1 MNVENTLSTSFQEL
15 DLYDLDSLL
24 TDEERMIRDHV
35 RNFVNAEVLPIINEH
50 HEAGT
55 FPTEMLKTLGEMGL
69 YGPSLKGY
77 GCAGVSNVA
86 YGIAMQELERG
97 DSGFRSAASVQGSLV
112 MWPIYA
118 YGSEEQKQKYLP
130 KLASGDLIG
139 CFGLTEPDH
148 GSNPGGMI
156 TRATRDGD
164 GWVLHGAKM
173 WITNS
178 PVSDIAIVWAKVR
191 EGDHDTIRGFI
202 VESDLAGFSA
212 PVMKGKWSLRA
223 SLTGELVFD
232 EVRLPGDA
240 MLAHSPKNLKG
251 PLSCLTQARFG
262 IAWGA
267 LGAAHDCFDSAR
279 RYSLER
285 EQFGGPIARFQLTQ
299 KKLADMAVEI
309 TKGQML
315 AWRLGRLKDEGKMN
329 PIQVSVAKLN
339 NVGIALEIA
348 RVSREIHGAM
358 GITDEYP
365 IMRHMMNLESVK
377 TYEGTNDIHTLS
389 IGRAVTGVS
398 AFE

>member
-1 MNVENTLSTSFQEL
+1 MNTPHELSRSFQEL
-15 DLYDLDSLL
+15 DLYDLDGLL

-35 RNFVNAEVLPIINEH
+35 RSFVNSEVLPIINEH

-55 FPTEMLKTLGEMGL
+55 FPREMLKTLGEMGL

-112 MWPIYA
+112 MWPIYT
-118 YGSEEQKQKYLP
+118 YGSEEQKNKYLP
-130 KLASGDLIG
+130 KLASGELVG

-148 GSNPGGMI
+148 GSDPGGMI

-178 PVSDIAIVWAKVR
+178 PVSDLAVVWAKVKAD
-191 EGDHDTIRGFI
+191 GVDTIRGFI
-202 VESDLAGFSA
+202 VESDLDGFSA

-223 SLTGELVFD
+223 SVTGELVFD
-232 EVRLPGDA
+232 EVRLPADA
-240 MLAHSPKNLKG
+240 LLAKSPTTLKG
-251 PLSCLTQARFG
+251 PLSCLTQARYG
-262 IAWGA
+262 IAWGV
-267 LGAAHDCFDSAR
+267 LGAAQDCFDSAR

-285 EQFGGPIARFQLTQ
+285 QQFGGPIARFQLTQ
-299 KKLADMAVEI
+299 KKLAEMAVEI

-315 AWRLGRLKDEGKMN
+315 AWRLGRLKDEGTMT
-329 PIQVSVAKLN
+329 PTQVSVAKLN
-339 NVGIALEIA
+339 NVGIALDIA

-365 IMRHMMNLESVK
+365 MMRHMMNLESVK
-377 TYEGTNDIHTLS
+377 TYEGTNDIHTLA
-389 IGRAVTGVS
+389 IGREVTGVS
-398 AFE
+398 AFF

>member
-1 MNVENTLSTSFQEL
+1 MNTPHELSRTFQEL
-15 DLYDLDSLL
+15 DLYDLNSLL

-35 RNFVNAEVLPIINEH
+35 RSFVNSEVLPIINEH

-86 YGIAMQELERG
+86 YGIAMQEIERG

-112 MWPIYA
+112 MWPIYT
-118 YGSEEQKQKYLP
+118 YGSEEQKNKYLP
-130 KLASGDLIG
+130 KLASGELIG

-148 GSNPGGMI
+148 GSDPGGMI

-178 PVSDIAIVWAKVR
+178 PVSDVAVVWAKVK
-191 EGDHDTIRGFI
+191 EDGEDTIRGFV
-202 VESDLAGFSA
+202 VESDLDGFSA

-240 MLAHSPKNLKG
+240 LLEKSPTTLKG

-262 IAWGA
+262 IAWGV
-267 LGAAHDCFDSAR
+267 LGAAQDCFDSAR

-285 EQFGGPIARFQLTQ
+285 QQFGGPIARFQLTQ
-299 KKLADMAVEI
+299 KKLAEMAVEI
-309 TKGQML
+309 TKAQML
-315 AWRLGRLKDEGKMN
+315 AWRLGRLKDEGKMT
-329 PIQVSVAKLN
+329 PTQVSVAKLN
-339 NVGIALEIA
+339 NVGIALDIA

-365 IMRHMMNLESVK
+365 MMRHMMNLESVK

-389 IGRAVTGVS
+389 IGREVTGVS
-398 AFE
+398 AFF

>member
-1 MNVENTLSTSFQEL
+1 MNATDQLSSTFQEL
-15 DLYDLDSLL
+15 DLYDLDALL

-35 RNFVNAEVLPIINEH
+35 RSFVNSEVLPIINKH

-112 MWPIYA
+112 MWPIHA
-118 YGSEEQKQKYLP
+118 YGSEEQKNKYLP
-130 KLASGDLIG
+130 KLASGDMIG

-156 TRATRDGD
+156 TRATPDGD

-178 PVSDIAIVWAKVR
+178 PVSDVAVVWAKVR
-191 EGDHDTIRGFI
+191 EGETDTIRGFI
-202 VESDLAGFSA
+202 VDADLDGFSA
-212 PVMKGKWSLRA
+212 PLMKGKWSLRA
-223 SLTGELVFD
+223 SCTGELVFD
-232 EVRLPGDA
+232 EVRLGADA
-240 MLAHSPKNLKG
+240 LLPKSPKSLKG
-251 PLSCLTQARFG
+251 PLSCLNQARYG

-267 LGAAHDCFDSAR
+267 LGAAQDCFDSAR

-315 AWRLGRLKDEGKMN
+315 AWRLGRLKDEGKMT
-329 PIQVSVAKLN
+329 PSQVSVAKLN
-339 NVGIALEIA
+339 NVGIALDIA

-377 TYEGTNDIHTLS
+377 TYEGTNDIHTLA
-389 IGRAVTGVS
+389 IGREVTGVN
-398 AFE
+398 AFF

>member
-1 MNVENTLSTSFQEL
+1 MNVEHALTTSFQEL
-15 DLYDLDSLL
+15 DLYNLDALL
-24 TDEERMIRDHV
+24 SDEERMIRDHV
-35 RNFVNAEVLPIINEH
+35 RSFVDSEVLPIINEH
-50 HEAGT
+50 HRAGT
-55 FPTEMLKTLGEMGL
+55 FPVPMLRTLGEMGL

-77 GCAGVSNVA
+77 GCAGVSNIA

-118 YGSEEQKQKYLP
+118 YGSEEQKEKYLP
-130 KLASGDLIG
+130 KLASGELIG

-156 TRATRDGD
+156 TRAKRDGD
-164 GWVLHGAKM
+164 GWILHGAKM

-178 PVSDIAIVWAKVR
+178 PVADLAIVWAKVR
-191 EGDHDTIRGFI
+191 EDDVDTIRGFI
-202 VESDLAGFSA
+202 VDSDIAGFSA
-212 PVMKGKWSLRA
+212 PEIKGKWSLRA

-232 EVRLPGDA
+232 ECRLPADA
-240 MLAHSPKNLKG
+240 LLPKSPKTLKG

-267 LGAAHDCFDSAR
+267 LGAAQDCFDSAR

-285 EQFGGPIARFQLTQ
+285 EQFGKPIAGFQLTQ
-299 KKLADMAVEI
+299 KKLAEMAVEI

-315 AWRLGRLKDEGKMN
+315 AWRLGRLKDEGTMT
-329 PIQVSVAKLN
+329 PVQVSVAKLN
-339 NVGIALEIA
+339 NVGIALDIA
-348 RVSREIHGAM
+348 RVSREVHGAM
-358 GITDEYP
+358 GITDDYP

-377 TYEGTNDIHTLS
+377 TYEGTNDIHTLT

>member
-1 MNVENTLSTSFQEL
+1 MNAPHTLSTSFQEL
-15 DLYDLDSLL
+15 DLYDLNSLL

-35 RNFVNAEVLPIINEH
+35 RNFVNSEVLPIINAH

-55 FPTEMLKTLGEMGL
+55 FPIPMLKTLGEMGL

-77 GCAGVSNVA
+77 GCAGVSNIA
-86 YGIAMQELERG
+86 YGLAMQELERG

-112 MWPIYA
+112 MWPIYT
-118 YGSEEQKQKYLP
+118 YGSEEQKNKYLP

-156 TRATRDGD
+156 TRATPDGD

-178 PVSDIAIVWAKVR
+178 PCSDIAIVWAKVR
-191 EGDHDTIRGFI
+191 EEGADTIRGFI
-202 VESDLAGFSA
+202 VESDLDGFSA
-212 PVMKGKWSLRA
+212 PLMKGKWSLRA

-232 EVRLPGDA
+232 EVRLPADA
-240 MLAHSPKNLKG
+240 LLPKSPKNLKG
-251 PLSCLTQARFG
+251 PLSCLNQARFG

-267 LGAAHDCFDSAR
+267 LGAALDCFDSAR

-299 KKLADMAVEI
+299 KKLAEMAVEI

-315 AWRLGRLKDEGKMN
+315 AWRLGRLKDEGKMT
-329 PIQVSVAKLN
+329 PTQVSVAKLN
-339 NVGIALEIA
+339 NVGIALDIA

-358 GITDEYP
+358 GITEEYP

-377 TYEGTNDIHTLS
+377 TYEGTNDIHILT
-389 IGRAVTGVS
+389 IGRAITGIS

>member
-1 MNVENTLSTSFQEL
+1 MKLTALLHITFAYIVTLS
-15 DLYDLDSLL
+15 
-24 TDEERMIRDHV
+24 
-35 RNFVNAEVLPIINEH
+35 
-50 HEAGT
+50 
-55 FPTEMLKTLGEMGL
+55 
-69 YGPSLKGY
+69 
-77 GCAGVSNVA
+77 
-86 YGIAMQELERG
+86 
-97 DSGFRSAASVQGSLV
+97 
-112 MWPIYA
+112 
-118 YGSEEQKQKYLP
+118 
-130 KLASGDLIG
+130 
-139 CFGLTEPDH
+139 
-148 GSNPGGMI
+148 
-156 TRATRDGD
+156 
-164 GWVLHGAKM
+164 
-173 WITNS
+173 
-178 PVSDIAIVWAKVR
+178 
-191 EGDHDTIRGFI
+191 
-202 VESDLAGFSA
+202 
-212 PVMKGKWSLRA
+212 
-223 SLTGELVFD
+223 
-232 EVRLPGDA
+232 
-240 MLAHSPKNLKG
+240 
-251 PLSCLTQARFG
+251 